1 MGEYI
6 KAVFILM
13 SGILGLCVGSFLNVV
28 IYRIPE
34 GLSLSYPPSHC
45 PSCNYKL
52 KWYDNIP
59 VLSYLML
66 GGKCRGCRGHIS
78 FRYTAVEILN
88 TLLWI
93 LSAYIYRENMPYGII
108 SMIMI
113 SVFVSVFFI
122 DLERGIIP
130 DRFHIII
137 AVASIAALFFDKS
150 TGILSHFIGLLASG
164 AIFISLYYISYRI
177 YGKEALG
184 GGDVKL
190 LTVLGFFFGWKKFLL
205 LMVIFSIS
213 AVLVL
218 LLIKL
223 IRRDGRDTEYPLAPF
238 ITLAACV
245 VLFFGTQILEFYTK
259 ALFNF

>member
-164 AIFISLYYISYRI
+164 AIFISLSPCSCMKRNPASSSLSSSSPRAT
-177 YGKEALG
+177 GSLPSSVLNAF
-184 GGDVKL
+184 
-190 LTVLGFFFGWKKFLL
+190 TV
-205 LMVIFSIS
+205 S
-213 AVLVL
+213 ASHANAAPPHNGADT
-218 LLIKL
+218 
-223 IRRDGRDTEYPLAPF
+223 RR
-238 ITLAACV
+238 
-245 VLFFGTQILEFYTK
+245 
-259 ALFNF
+259 